1 MVNKASPASG
11 YGSAGG
17 KVSIIFTIF
26 GDQAAMDE
34 TATMARMT
42 TQNSLRQVGPLALMA
57 TLLLL
62 PTFLLGPG
70 DSHSVTYNYV
80 WTSQFGTEM
89 AKGNL
94 YPRWLPDSFE
104 GLGSPAFYFYPP
116 IAFWIAGAFDAG
128 GLSTLAAIN
137 MAAFLTLLLSGI
149 AMYHWLSARGT
160 YPLAGAILYMAAP
173 YHLMDFYVRGA
184 LAEFTAFIWYP
195 LIALAITR
203 LPERRGVILLALA
216 YAGLVLTHLPMAM
229 LTGFFLIAPLGLH
242 RILAD
247 RRAFWFLA
255 VSGALAIGLAAFYLL
270 PALTMQGHISSQ
282 LLWGP
287 WYRPSSWG
295 LLADGPLLQML
306 PIPVLIAGLAL
317 LSLSA
322 RSIWTVISLLAA
334 LAALGLIP
342 FLWDIPPF
350 AQAQFPWRLL
360 GLIEFA
366 AITAILSC
374 RPQPILLGLGLALV
388 AFSYVRWTA
397 EAAEYLI
404 KPVPYAMIRRDLPD
418 AVEYLPAGFN
428 TNRITDFE
436 RKPNLTEWRDIRP
449 GNEVVAATPGE
460 VTMRRAA
467 FPIWRVMQG
476 DEVVHYK
483 GPVIHFQARRGHYRI
498 ERVTIWQEWVG
509 LLVSLASLFLL
520 AVIKPQGGV
529 GPPAR
534 FSRVWVDPAN

>member
-1 MVNKASPASG
+1 MD
-11 YGSAGG
+11 G
-17 KVSIIFTIF
+17 KSTI
-26 GDQAAMDE
+26 
-34 TATMARMT
+34 ARMSA
-42 TQNSLRQVGPLALMA
+42 QHSRRNVGLLALVA
-57 TLLLL
+57 AFLLL

-94 YPRWLPDSFE
+94 YPRWLPGSFE

-149 AMYHWLSARGT
+149 AMHYWLSARGT

-173 YHLMDFYVRGA
+173 YHLMDFYIRGA

-195 LIALAITR
+195 FIALAITR
-203 LPERRGVILLALA
+203 LPNRRGVIMLALA

-229 LTGFFLIAPLGLH
+229 LTGFFLIVPLGIH

-247 RRAFWFLA
+247 RRAFWPLT
-255 VSGALAIGLAAFYLL
+255 VGVVIGVGLAAFYLV

-282 LLWGP
+282 LLWGA

-295 LLADGPLLQML
+295 LLANGPLLQVL
-306 PIPVLIAGLAL
+306 PIPLLIVGLAL
-317 LSLSA
+317 LALSA
-322 RSIWTVISLLAA
+322 RSIWTVISLLTT
-334 LAALGLIP
+334 LAALGLVP

-350 AQAQFPWRLL
+350 VQAQFPWRLL

-366 AITAILSC
+366 AITAVLSC
-374 RPQPILLGLGLALV
+374 RPKPILLGLGLALV

-397 EAAEYLI
+397 EAVEYLTQ
-404 KPVPYAMIRRDLPD
+404 PVPYALIKRDLPD
-418 AVEYLPAGFN
+418 AVEYLPAGFD

-436 RKPNLTEWRDIRP
+436 RKPDLSEWRDIRASD
-449 GNEVVAATPGE
+449 EVVADRSGE

-467 FPIWRVMQG
+467 FPIWRVMRG
-476 DEVVHYK
+476 DEVVPYQ
-483 GPVIHFQARRGHYRI
+483 GPVIHFQAQPGHYRI

-509 LLVSLASLFLL
+509 LLVSMASLLLL
-520 AVIKPQGGV
+520 AVVFAADCTTWAPISFL
-529 GPPAR
+529 R
-534 FSRVWVDPAN
+534 SRIFRWSRSAPKLR

>member
-1 MVNKASPASG
+1 MD
-11 YGSAGG
+11 G
-17 KVSIIFTIF
+17 KSTI
-26 GDQAAMDE
+26 
-34 TATMARMT
+34 ARMSA
-42 TQNSLRQVGPLALMA
+42 QHSRRNVGLLALVA
-57 TLLLL
+57 AFLLL

-94 YPRWLPDSFE
+94 YPRWLPGSFE

-149 AMYHWLSARGT
+149 AMHYWLSARGT
-160 YPLAGAILYMAAP
+160 YPLVGAILYMAAP
-173 YHLMDFYVRGA
+173 YHLMDFYIRGA

-195 LIALAITR
+195 LIALAIIR
-203 LPERRGVILLALA
+203 LPNRRGVIMLALA

-229 LTGFFLIAPLGLH
+229 LTGFFLIVPLGIH

-247 RRAFWFLA
+247 RRAFWPLT
-255 VSGALAIGLAAFYLL
+255 VGVVIGVGLAAFYLV

-282 LLWGP
+282 LLWGA

-295 LLADGPLLQML
+295 LLANGPLLQVL
-306 PIPVLIAGLAL
+306 PIPLLIVGLAL
-317 LSLSA
+317 LALSA
-322 RSIWTVISLLAA
+322 RSIWTVISLLTT
-334 LAALGLIP
+334 LAALGLVP

-350 AQAQFPWRLL
+350 VQAQFPWRLL

-366 AITAILSC
+366 AITAVLSC
-374 RPQPILLGLGLALV
+374 RPKPILLGLGLALV

-397 EAAEYLI
+397 EAVEYLTQ
-404 KPVPYAMIRRDLPD
+404 PVPYALIKRDLPD
-418 AVEYLPAGFN
+418 AVEYLPAGFD

-436 RKPNLTEWRDIRP
+436 RKPDLSEWRDIRASD
-449 GNEVVAATPGE
+449 EVVADRSGE

-467 FPIWRVMQG
+467 FPIWRVMRG
-476 DEVVHYK
+476 DEVVPYQ
-483 GPVIHFQARRGHYRI
+483 GPVIHFQAQPGHYRI

-509 LLVSLASLFLL
+509 LLVSMASLLLL
-520 AVIKPQGGV
+520 AVVFAADCTTWAPISFL
-529 GPPAR
+529 R
-534 FSRVWVDPAN
+534 SRIFRWSRSAPKLR

>member
-1 MVNKASPASG
+1 M
-11 YGSAGG
+11 
-17 KVSIIFTIF
+17 
-26 GDQAAMDE
+26 M
-34 TATMARMT
+34 
-42 TQNSLRQVGPLALMA
+42 TQNSLRNVGLLAFVA
-57 TLLLL
+57 GLLLL

-80 WTSQFGTEM
+80 WTRQFGTEM

-137 MAAFLTLLLSGI
+137 MAAFLTLLLSGV
-149 AMYHWLSARGT
+149 AMYHWLAARGT

-229 LTGFFLIAPLGLH
+229 LTGFFLIAPLGAH
-242 RILAD
+242 RILED
-247 RRAFWFLA
+247 RRVFWPLA
-255 VSGALAIGLAAFYLL
+255 ASGAIGVGLAAFYLV
-270 PALTMQGHISSQ
+270 PALTMQDHISSQ

-295 LLADGPLLQML
+295 LLAGGPLLQML
-306 PIPVLIAGLAL
+306 PIPVLIAGLAA

-322 RSIWTVISLLAA
+322 RSIWTLISLLAA

-342 FLWDIPPF
+342 FIWDIPPF

-374 RPQPILLGLGLALV
+374 RPKPILLGLGLALV
-388 AFSYVRWTA
+388 AFSYIRWTA
-397 EAAEYLI
+397 EATEYLA
-404 KPVPYAMIRRDLPD
+404 KPVPYAMIKRDLPD
-418 AVEYLPAGFN
+418 AAEYLPADFD

-436 RKPNLTEWRDIRP
+436 RKPDLTEWRDVRP
-449 GNEVVAATPGE
+449 GNEVVVKKPGE
-460 VTMRRAA
+460 VTMRRTA
-467 FPIWRVMQG
+467 FPIWRVMRG
-476 DEVVHYK
+476 DEVVPYQ
-483 GPVIHFQARRGHYRI
+483 GAVIHFQAQPGRYRI
-498 ERVTIWQEWVG
+498 KRVTIWQESVG
-509 LLVSLASLFLL
+509 LLVSMASLCLL
-520 AVIKPQGGV
+520 AVIMLRG
-529 GPPAR
+529 R
-534 FSRVWVDPAN
+534 SSRLNAMAEDGTCDAK